1 LPGTYVRNL
10 AFDAVTAAAT
20 LAEPETPGDAVV
32 AGMHPAVREWFLA
45 RFPEGPTE
53 PQALGWPRVAAGEDT
68 LIAAPTGSGKTLA
81 GFLMAIDAL
90 YRAAEAGEEVEGQTQ
105 VVYVS
110 PLKALAVDIQQNL
123 EVPLREIAD
132 VATRMGLPVPAL
144 RAEVRNGDT
153 TSSARAA
160 MLRRPP
166 NFLVTTP
173 ESLYLM
179 VTAERS
185 RATLTSVR
193 TVIVDEIHAMARD
206 KRGSHLTL
214 TLERLEQ
221 LCDRHPVRVG
231 LSATQRPIETIAR
244 LLVGAGADRSH
255 PDGTPRCA
263 VVDVGHRRQLDLA
276 IELPDGELE
285 AVASAEQLGEV
296 LDRIAGYVE
305 AHRTTLIFVNTRR
318 LAERIAHLLAER
330 LGDDVVASHH
340 GSLSKERR
348 LRVETRLRA
357 GELRALVATASLE
370 LGIDIGPVELVCQIA
385 SPRSMA
391 TFLQRVGRSGHHKG
405 GLPKGRLFPM
415 TRDELVECCALLAGV
430 RAGNLDRISPPV
442 APLDI
447 LAQQIVAECAAAR
460 WREDDLYQLVRRAA
474 PYADLRRQDFDEVV
488 ELVSE
493 GIVTGRGRRAAYVH
507 RDRINGELSG
517 RRGARLAAL
526 TSGGAIPETGDYRVV
541 ADPDDTFVGTVI
553 EDWAIESMA
562 GDVFLLGSTSWRI
575 RRVEPGIVRVVDA
588 GGAPPSVPFW
598 LGEAPARTT
607 ELSQEVS
614 DLRAGVDRQLRQA
627 AGPLG
632 VDGAVAWVAERCGVD
647 EETAAMVVRYLAASQ
662 VALGGLPTVDHVYI
676 ERFFD
681 DSGGMQLIVHAP
693 FGGRINR
700 ALGLAL
706 RKRFCVSFDFELQA
720 AANDDAVLLSLG
732 PQHSFALDSVAHFLS
747 SATVAKVLRQAA
759 LLSPMFAIRW
769 RWNLNRSLAVL
780 RFRGGRKNPPP
791 IQRMEADDLMVA
803 VFPALAACQE
813 NATGPIE
820 IPDHPLVRQTMHDC
834 LTEAMD
840 VQGLVGVVQGL
851 ESGAITVTCRDST
864 EPSPL
869 SHEIL
874 NGRPYTFLDDAPLEE
889 RRSRAVTLRRG
900 LPVDARDLAALD
912 PDAIARVRAEAA
924 PEVRDADELHD
935 LLLSLVVSRPR
946 EGLSDWFEELV
957 LRRRAATAVTDSGV
971 SLWLAAEQR
980 GQVAALFP
988 ASAIERPLVA
998 PGGDRRGP
1006 DDPGLGDPGL
1016 GDPGLGDRGAGDRSW
1031 DADAVAA
1038 TALRGHLDILGPVT
1052 VAQLAETTAL
1062 DEGAVTIAL
1071 ARLEQEGFAL
1081 SGDFEPGIDDQQWC
1095 SRRLLARIHG
1105 YTQKRLRREIEPVT
1119 AQDLMRFLLRWH
1131 HVAPGTQRQGRSGLV
1146 AVIEQLQGCEL
1157 PAGTWESQVLPA
1169 RIEHYRPAWLDELC
1183 HSGQV
1188 AWGRIRVRD
1197 GAADT
1202 EPAAAA
1208 RVGRDGDGVAPE
1220 PGSAAPR
1227 LASITSRA
1235 TPITLLLRDDLAWL
1249 MQSARGDAVPA
1260 EPRAGASHDI
1270 IEALRQH
1277 GAMFLPELATA
1288 ARRLPAE
1295 VETALWD
1302 GVARGLLTADGF
1314 SAVRSLLAGRQVAS
1328 HQQWQGR
1335 RGLRR
1340 GASGSYGSYG
1350 SSGSSGSYRSSGA
1363 NGSHRQSA
1371 PAGAAGASGG
1381 AGASGRGAATGGRW
1395 ALLPVAGEVTDR
1407 EALAEAVA
1415 EQLLAR
1421 WGVVFRD
1428 LVARETL
1435 ALPWRDVL
1443 WALRRMEA
1451 RGTARGGRFVTGF
1464 TGEQYA
1470 LPEAVE
1476 QLRTVRRTPRTGE
1489 TVHVSATDPLNLVGI
1504 ITPGP
1509 RIHAVRTNTVTY
1521 VDGLPDSDAEA
1532 PAERR
1537 AASLV

>member
-1 LPGTYVRNL
+1 MFADTLLSGGDQAGPLPELPDLDGP
-10 AFDAVTAAAT
+10 AA
-20 LAEPETPGDAVV
+20 AVV
-32 AGMHPAVREWFLA
+32 AAMHPAVREWFVT
-45 RFPEGPTE
+45 RFPEGPTD
-53 PQALGWPRVAAGEDT
+53 PQVLGWPRAAAGEDT

-90 YRAAEAGEEVEGQTQ
+90 YKAAEAGDAVEGTTQ

-110 PLKALAVDIQQNL
+110 PLKALAVDIRQNL
-123 EVPLREIAD
+123 EIPLQEIAQI
-132 VATRMGLPVPAL
+132 ALRRGRPGPAL

-153 TSSARAA
+153 TASERAA
-160 MLRRPP
+160 MVRRPP

-185 RATLTSVR
+185 RATLTQVR
-193 TVIVDEIHAMARD
+193 TVIVDEIHALARD
-206 KRGSHLTL
+206 KRGSHLAL
-214 TLERLEQ
+214 TLERLDH
-221 LCDRHPVRVG
+221 LCSVRPVRVG
-231 LSATQRPIETIAR
+231 LSATQRPISTIAR
-244 LLVGAGADRSH
+244 LLVGSGEQRST
-255 PDGTPRCA
+255 PDGDPRCA
-263 VVDVGHRRQLDLA
+263 IIDVGHQRQLDLA

-285 AVASAEQLGEV
+285 AVASAEQLAET

-305 AHRTTLIFVNTRR
+305 AHRTTLVFVNTRR

-348 LRVETRLRA
+348 LKVETRLRA

-405 GLPKGRLFPM
+405 GVPKGRLFPM

-430 RAGNLDRISPPV
+430 RAGNLDTTAPPV

-447 LAQQIVAECAAAR
+447 LAQQIVAECGAER
-460 WREDDLYQLVRRAA
+460 WTEDDLYHLVRGAA
-474 PYADLRRQDFDEVV
+474 PYADLPREAFDEVV

-493 GIVTGRGRRAAYVH
+493 GIETGRGRRAAYVH
-507 RDRINGELSG
+507 RDRVNHELTG

-553 EDWAIESMA
+553 EDWALESMA

-575 RRVEPGIVRVVDA
+575 RRVEPGTVRVVDA

-598 LGEAPARTT
+598 LGEAPARTA
-607 ELSQEVS
+607 ELSAEVS
-614 DLRAGVDRQLRQA
+614 ELRAGVDRI
-627 AGPLG
+627 LG
-632 VDGAVAWVAERCGVD
+632 GGERGGSLSDPVATAIAWVAARCGVS
-647 EETAAMVVRYLAASQ
+647 EEVSSMVVRYLAASR
-662 VALGGLPTVDHVYI
+662 VALGGLPTLDHLFI

-700 ALGLAL
+700 AFGLAL

-720 AANDDAVLLSLG
+720 AANDDSVLLSLG
-732 PQHSFALDSVAHFLS
+732 PQHSFPLESVAKFLS
-747 SATVAKVLRQAA
+747 SATVAQVLRQAS
-759 LLSPMFAIRW
+759 LVSPMFAIRW

-820 IPDHPLVRQTMHDC
+820 IPDHPLVRQTMYDC

-840 VQGLVGVVQGL
+840 VFGLEEVVRGL
-851 ESGAITVTCRDST
+851 ESGAISVTCRDST

-874 NGRPYTFLDDAPLEE
+874 SGRPYTFLDDAPLEE

-900 LPVDARDLAALD
+900 LPVEARDLAALD

-924 PEVRDADELHD
+924 PELRDADELHD
-935 LLLSLVVSRPR
+935 LLLSLVVARPLPSP
-946 EGLSDWFEELV
+946 EIAGWFQSLV
-957 LRRRAATAVTDSGV
+957 GRGRAACVTTGSGAQ
-971 SLWLAAEQR
+971 LWCATER
-980 GQVAALFP
+980 RHEVAALFP
-988 ASAIERPLVA
+988 GADFKPEVAPTVPPAERPDSDV
-998 PGGDRRGP
+998 
-1006 DDPGLGDPGL
+1006 
-1016 GDPGLGDRGAGDRSW
+1016 
-1031 DADAVAA
+1031 VAA
-1038 TALRGHLDILGPVT
+1038 SVLRGHLDTMGPAT
-1052 VAQLAETTAL
+1052 VSVLVEAT
-1062 DEGAVTIAL
+1062 AVTPGMVAIGL
-1071 ARLEQEGFAL
+1071 VRLQQEGFAL
-1081 SGDFEPGIDDQQWC
+1081 TGDFEPGVDGPQWC

-1119 AQDLMRFLLRWH
+1119 AQDLMRFLLRWQ
-1131 HVAPGTQRQGRSGLV
+1131 HVAPGSQRQGRSGLV
-1146 AVIEQLQGCEL
+1146 ATIEQLQGCEL
-1157 PAGTWESQVLPA
+1157 PAGTWESAVLPA

-1197 GAADT
+1197 GAGDGDVAGGAGVSAGA
-1202 EPAAAA
+1202 P
-1208 RVGRDGDGVAPE
+1208 GDGVVPLG
-1220 PGSAAPR
+1220 PST
-1227 LASITSRA
+1227 SITSRA
-1235 TPITLLLRDDLAWL
+1235 TPITLMMRADLAWL
-1249 MQSARGDAVPA
+1249 LQSARGGAIPA
-1260 EPRAGASHDI
+1260 EPVAGASHDI
-1270 IEALRQH
+1270 IEALRTY

-1295 VETALWD
+1295 VESALWD
-1302 GVARGLLTADGF
+1302 GVARGILTADGF
-1314 SAVRSLLAGRQVAS
+1314 SAVRSLLAGRQLAS
-1328 HQQWQGR
+1328 SRPGPVR

-1340 GASGSYGSYG
+1340 GAGAYQPGTGGFGGSRSAGTGGLG
-1350 SSGSSGSYRSSGA
+1350 SSRS
-1363 NGSHRQSA
+1363 
-1371 PAGAAGASGG
+1371 AGAGGYGAARAAGGRPVGGGG
-1381 AGASGRGAATGGRW
+1381 AMAASASPAATGGGRW
-1395 ALLPVAGEVTDR
+1395 SLLPPAGEADDR
-1407 EALAEAVA
+1407 DALAEAVA

-1443 WALRRMEA
+1443 WAMRRMEA
-1451 RGTARGGRFVTGF
+1451 RGTVRGGRFVSGF
-1464 TGEQYA
+1464 SGEQYA

-1476 QLRTVRRTPRTGE
+1476 QLRAVRKAPRTGE
-1489 TVHVSATDPLNLVGI
+1489 TVHLSATDPLNLVGI

-1509 RIHAVRTNTVTY
+1509 RVPAVRTNSVTY
-1521 VDGLPDSDAEA
+1521 VDGLPVSES
-1532 PAERR
+1532 
-1537 AASLV
+1537 ASVS

>member
-1 LPGTYVRNL
+1 MFAEVLVDELLVTEADTP
-10 AFDAVTAAAT
+10 ADAVLAA
-20 LAEPETPGDAVV
+20 
-32 AGMHPAVREWFLA
+32 MHPAVREWFVT

-53 PQALGWPRVAAGEDT
+53 PQVLGWPRVAAGEDT

-90 YRAAEAGEEVEGQTQ
+90 YRAAEAGEQVEGVTQ

-123 EVPLREIAD
+123 EIPLREIAEI
-132 VATRMGLPVPAL
+132 AARQGNPGPAL

-173 ESLYLM
+173 ESLFLM
-179 VTAERS
+179 VTADRA
-185 RATLTSVR
+185 RATLTAVR
-193 TVIVDEIHAMARD
+193 TVIVDEIHAIARD

-214 TLERLEQ
+214 TLERLDH
-221 LCDRHPVRVG
+221 LCERRPVRVG
-231 LSATQRPIETIAR
+231 LSATQRPIETVAR
-244 LLVGAGADRSH
+244 LLVGAGPQRCT
-255 PDGTPRCA
+255 PDGGPRCA
-263 VVDVGHRRQLDLA
+263 VVDVGHRRALDLA
-276 IELPDGELE
+276 IELPEGELE
-285 AVASAEQLGEV
+285 AVASGEQLGEI

-305 AHRTTLIFVNTRR
+305 AHRTTLVFVNTRR
-318 LAERIAHLLAER
+318 LAERIAHLLGER

-340 GSLSKERR
+340 GSLSKDRR
-348 LRVETRLRA
+348 LKVETRLRA

-391 TFLQRVGRSGHHKG
+391 TFLQRVGRSGHHRG
-405 GLPKGRLFPM
+405 GLPKGRLFPL

-430 RAGNLDRISPPV
+430 RAGNLDVLTPPV

-447 LAQQIVAECAAAR
+447 LAQQIVAECGAAR
-460 WREDDLYQLVRRAA
+460 WTEDDLYELVRRAA
-474 PYADLRRQDFDEVV
+474 PFADLSREEFDEVV
-488 ELVSE
+488 ALVSD
-493 GIVTGRGRRAAYVH
+493 GIETGRGRRAAYVH
-507 RDRINGELSG
+507 RDQVNHEVSG

-541 ADPDDTFVGTVI
+541 ADPDDTFVGTVN

-575 RRVEPGIVRVVDA
+575 RRVEPGTVRVVDA

-598 LGEAPARTT
+598 LGEAPARTA
-607 ELSQEVS
+607 ELSAEVS
-614 DLRAGVDRQLRQA
+614 DLRAGIDQLLGSGKRGDGTGTDRVGA
-627 AGPLG
+627 
-632 VDGAVAWVAERCGVD
+632 AVAWVVERCGVA
-647 EETAAMVVRYLAASQ
+647 EEVASMVVTYLAASQ
-662 VALGGLPTVDHVYI
+662 VALGGLPTLDHVFI

-720 AANDDAVLLSLG
+720 AASDDAVLLSLG
-732 PQHSFALDSVAHFLS
+732 PQHSFALESVAKFLS
-747 SATVAKVLRQAA
+747 SATVAQVLRQAA
-759 LLSPMFAIRW
+759 LASPMFAIRW

-780 RFRGGRKNPPP
+780 RFRGGRKNPPA

-813 NATGPIE
+813 NVTGPIE
-820 IPDHPLVRQTMHDC
+820 IPDHPLVRQTMRDC

-840 VQGLVGVVQGL
+840 VEGLVRVVQGL

-912 PDAIARVRAEAA
+912 PDAIARVRGEAA
-924 PEVRDADELHD
+924 PELRDADELHD
-935 LLLSLVVSRPR
+935 LLLSLVVTRP
-946 EGLSDWFEELV
+946 LPSVAAWFDSLV
-957 LRRRAATAVTDSGV
+957 ERHRAATFVTATGV
-971 SLWLAAEQR
+971 LLWYPAEHLAS
-980 GQVAALFP
+980 VAALFP
-988 ASAIERPLVA
+988 EAFAS
-998 PGGDRRGP
+998 GP
-1006 DDPGLGDPGL
+1006 AVE
-1016 GDPGLGDRGAGDRSW
+1016 GALP
-1031 DADAVAA
+1031 DADVVAA
-1038 TALRGHLDILGPVT
+1038 TALRGHLDTLGPVT
-1052 VAQLAETTAL
+1052 EAQLASATAL
-1062 DEGAVTIAL
+1062 RPTTVAIAL
-1071 ARLEQEGFAL
+1071 ARLQQEGFAL
-1081 SGDFEPGIDDQQWC
+1081 VGEFEPGVAEPQWC
-1095 SRRLLARIHG
+1095 SRRLLARIHS

-1131 HVAPGTQRQGRSGLV
+1131 RVAPGTQRQGRSGLV
-1146 AVIEQLQGCEL
+1146 ATIEQLQGCEL
-1157 PAGTWESQVLPA
+1157 PAGTWESAVLPA
-1169 RIEHYRPAWLDELC
+1169 RIEHYRPMWLDDLC

-1197 GAADT
+1197 GVGEGDSAGAAD
-1202 EPAAAA
+1202 A
-1208 RVGRDGDGVAPE
+1208 RTRAPT
-1220 PGSAAPR
+1220 
-1227 LASITSRA
+1227 ASITSRA
-1235 TPITLLLRDDLAWL
+1235 TPITVLLRDDLAWL
-1249 MQSARGDAVPA
+1249 LQSARGDAVPA
-1260 EPRAGASHDI
+1260 EPVAGASHDI
-1270 IEALRQH
+1270 IEALRLR
-1277 GAMFLPELATA
+1277 GAMFLPELAVA
-1288 ARRLPAE
+1288 AGRLPAE

-1328 HQQWQGR
+1328 HRQFQAR

-1340 GASGSYGSYG
+1340 GAGGSGY
-1350 SSGSSGSYRSSGA
+1350 SGSSRSPGA
-1363 NGSHRQSA
+1363 PGFAGPRSA
-1371 PAGAAGASGG
+1371 GGAS
-1381 AGASGRGAATGGRW
+1381 AAVSGGGRW
-1395 ALLPVAGEVTDR
+1395 ALLPVAGEVADR
-1407 EALAEAVA
+1407 DALAEAVA

-1428 LVARETL
+1428 IVARETL
-1435 ALPWRDVL
+1435 AIPWRDVL
-1443 WALRRMEA
+1443 WAMRRMEA
-1451 RGTARGGRFVTGF
+1451 RGTVRGGRFVTGF

-1470 LPEAVE
+1470 LPEAVD
-1476 QLRTVRRTPRTGE
+1476 QLRSVRRSPRTGE
-1489 TVHVSATDPLNLVGI
+1489 VVRVSATDPLNLVGI

-1509 RIHAVRTNTVTY
+1509 RVHAVRTNTVTY
-1521 VDGLPDSDAEA
+1521 IDGLPVADPVVTPNEE
-1532 PAERR
+1532 P
-1537 AASLV
+1537 LPV